1 MKSNF
6 SQEEGTK
13 ELIDQFETEYLQVGM
28 EIMTSISRILILIV
42 IIAALIFLSP
52 EHPFYSRAMTLY
64 PINFFFICMI
74 DKYLSKSKKL
84 TKIFIISTI
93 LFSGV
98 FVLQGNLKGSTYSFY
113 EIWLAFILYSQ
124 YFGILMFAD
133 WVKVVASFYTIVI
146 CFLVLVSKR
155 YTDVPIPLYASFLF
169 VLIYYP
175 LICLFISQKYKEMI
189 VLLKTNNNLVHTIQ
203 TILKV
208 LPEGVLIRSFDP
220 VTQKVITEFVNDYA
234 QKFVKESNKEITI
247 SENLLINIAKS
258 SASPPSN
265 RFENDLQLN
274 DFLNLQEIKIKELE
288 DSFSEMVEIKDV
300 SKKIEEWK
308 EFVRNIQQSNSHQET
323 ISYYNIKSVKVRWM
337 NKDSYVHMFINT
349 TQVKKLAEE
358 RANRECQQIMFASL
372 SHDMRTPLNAFTNS
386 LQLLHFCIDQ
396 LVKSFTNYPKVCD
409 SYHALEPRIEKYF

>member
-1 MKSNF
+1 MR
-6 SQEEGTK
+6 K
-13 ELIDQFETEYLQVGM
+13 EQNKFIEQFETEYLQVGI
-28 EIMTSISRILILIV
+28 EIMTCVARTMVLLT
-42 IIAALIFLSP
+42 IIMALIFLSP
-52 EHPFYSRAMTLY
+52 SNPFYWRAITIWPL
-64 PINFFFICMI
+64 NFIVLWLI
-74 DKYLSKSKKL
+74 EKYLSKSKKL
-84 TKIFIISTI
+84 SKMFIIIATLISGIFIA
-93 LFSGV
+93 
-98 FVLQGNLKGSTYSFY
+98 QANLRNDTYSFY
-113 EIWLAFILYSQ
+113 EIWLAYILYTQ

-133 WVKVVASFYTIVI
+133 WIKVVIWFYAIVI
-146 CFLVLVSKR
+146 SFLIFVSKK
-155 YTDVPIPLYASFLF
+155 YDNVPVHLYISFMF

-189 VLLKTNNNLVHTIQ
+189 MLLKTNKDLIHTIQ

-220 VTQKVITEFVNDYA
+220 VSQKIITEFANDYA
-234 QKFVKESNKEITI
+234 QKFVKENNKETTI
-247 SENLLINIAKS
+247 SDNLLINVAKS

-265 RFENDLQLN
+265 RFENDLWLN

-288 DSFSEMVEIKDV
+288 DSISEMVEIKDV
-300 SKKIEEWK
+300 SQQIEEYK

-372 SHDMRTPLNAFTNS
+372 SHDMRTPLNAFTNT
-386 LQLLHFCIDQ
+386 LQLLHISFDQ
-396 LVKSFTNYPKVCD
+396 LVKSFANYPKVCD
-409 SYHALEPRIEKYF
+409 SYHALEPRIKKYF